1 MCKMFRGRK
10 KKYNLKIYII
20 CMSFEELEKMRL
32 FEVYTET
39 YDKMKTQLGKKSIQ
53 KNKRSVIIKRR
64 LK

>member
-1 MCKMFRGRK
+1 
-10 KKYNLKIYII
+10 
-20 CMSFEELEKMRL
+20 MSFEELEKMRL